1 MGKFEEMKDKLLKMQ
16 EEDYSSFVKALISIE
31 LGIDEKEKLNEL
43 YNKYIDND
51 EWYLIDDHFYQ
62 YQ

>member
-1 MGKFEEMKDKLLKMQ
+1 MKIEDMKDKLLKMQ

-31 LGIDEKEKLNEL
+31 LGIDEKEKLNRMYTEFI
-43 YNKYIDND
+43 NSDD
-51 EWYLIDDHFYQ
+51 WYLINDNFYD